1 MAVMLKWFERLPL
14 QSLRPYLSIHF
25 LTGVGVSVLCFF
37 IFYRLADNV
46 VEQERIVHFDLD
58 LANSLHAMATPTMT
72 SLYMFITLFGQHIIW
87 GIVIV
92 VALIFGLRR
101 DWWRL
106 GIWLIAFLC
115 GQLLNSLLKLLFIRD
130 RPFFEQPLL
139 IAQDYSFPSGHAMM
153 STIIYGMI
161 AYYLVLRTQNG
172 LLRILIVF
180 ASVLL
185 VVLIGISRMYLGVH
199 YFSDVIAGF
208 AAGGIWLTTC
218 ISADTIIRH
227 RRDTKAEQS
236 V

>member
-1 MAVMLKWFERLPL
+1 VFKWMEKLPL
-14 QSLRPYLSIHF
+14 QSLRPYLSLHF
-25 LTGVGVSVLCFF
+25 LAGVGISVLCFF

-46 VEQERIVHFDLD
+46 VEQERFAHFDVL
-58 LANSLHAMATPTMT
+58 LANSLHTMATPTMT
-72 SLYMFITLFGQHIIW
+72 SFYLFITLFGQQVIW

-92 VALIFGLRR
+92 VALIFAFRR

-106 GIWLIAFLC
+106 GVWLVAFLG

-161 AYYLVLRTQNG
+161 AYYLVLRTKNH
-172 LLRILIVF
+172 LLRIVIVF

-199 YFSDVIAGF
+199 YFSDVVAGF
-208 AAGGIWLTTC
+208 SAGGIWLTTC

-227 RRDTKAEQS
+227 RRDTRVKET